1 MASPRAL
8 PESDLSNAEKGA
20 SEKITIPVKPLP
32 AKSDTR
38 RSKNVRDVANEI
50 LGKVFNANREFVSSA
65 TAGKR
70 RKKNTKRAGK
80 KRRVRK

>member
-1 MASPRAL
+1 MASPRGL

-20 SEKITIPVKPLP
+20 SEKIAIPVKPLP
-32 AKSDTR
+32 TKSDTR
-38 RSKNVRDVANEI
+38 RLKNPRDEANEI
-50 LGKVFNANREFVSSA
+50 LGKVFSANREFVSSA

-70 RKKNTKRAGK
+70 RKKNTKRVGK

>member
-1 MASPRAL
+1 MASPRGL

-32 AKSDTR
+32 RSSDTR
-38 RSKNVRDVANEI
+38 RSKNPRDEANKI
-50 LGKVFNANREFVSSA
+50 LSNVFSANREFVSSA